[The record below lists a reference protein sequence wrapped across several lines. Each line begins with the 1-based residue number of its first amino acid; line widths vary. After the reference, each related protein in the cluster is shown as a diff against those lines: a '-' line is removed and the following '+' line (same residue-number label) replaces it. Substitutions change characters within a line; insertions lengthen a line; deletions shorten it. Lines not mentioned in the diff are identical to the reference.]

1 MTNAASSLVNRQQ
14 GGVVNRES
22 HMTNAACSLV
32 NRQQGGVVNR
42 ESHMTNAACSLVNR
56 QQGGVVIRDR
66 LYQPMSATPVPSSH
80 PLCQGLV
87 TQEMAAL
94 PYHRG
99 LLDFAPSES
108 VSKYRLIEGV
118 PKYTPS
124 DRAAECRPSQRAAVC
139 RPSDRAAVCRP
150 SQRAAVCRPSD
161 RAAVC
166 RPSQRA
172 AVCRPSQRA
181 AVCRPSQRAAE
192 CRPSQRAPE
201 CRPTPRKVPMSRRP
215 ARRCSSTPQGKA
227 SVHESSS
234 RTFKQ
239 ERGLRTTFSQ
249 RCSYRAAATGDQ
261 NSTYKPPTSMSSSP
275 VSNARIYNCPPKPR
289 AKSNQQTAAPS
300 IGTWHTSTP
309 KDHLADLEFLELCRL
324 FDDPLESWVEDK
336 SSIMRRHR
344 RLFKFAEK
352 YGDKGVPIHPPSAPS
367 SYPGRAEHGGQG
379 ILSYPSPPSSLGL
392 SHSSPSPSPPPSLG
406 ASPPSV
412 GAEPPSVGAAPSFVG
427 ERLQDEPLDLR
438 IV

>member
-1 MTNAASSLVNRQQ
+1 MIDAACSLVNRQQGGVVIKESHMTNAASSLVNRQQ
-14 GGVVNRES
+14 GGVVIRES
-22 HMTNAACSLV
+22 HMTNAAHSLV
-32 NRQQGGVVNR
+32 NRQEGGVVNR

-80 PLCQGLV
+80 PLCQGSV

-124 DRAAECRPSQRAAVC
+124 DRAV
-139 RPSDRAAVCRP
+139 VCRP
-150 SQRAAVCRPSD
+150 SQSTAVCRP
-161 RAAVC
+161 
-166 RPSQRA
+166 
-172 AVCRPSQRA
+172 
-181 AVCRPSQRAAE
+181 
-192 CRPSQRAPE
+192 
-201 CRPTPRKVPMSRRP
+201 TTRKVPMSRRP
-215 ARRCSSTPQGKA
+215 APRCSSAPQGKA

-239 ERGLRTTFSQ
+239 EKGLRTTFSE
-249 RCSYRAAATGDQ
+249 RCSYQAAATGDQ

-275 VSNARIYNCPPKPR
+275 VSNARIYNSPPKPR

-309 KDHLADLEFLELCRL
+309 KDHLADLEFLELCLL
-324 FDDPLESWVEDK
+324 FDDPLESWVDDK
-336 SSIMRRHR
+336 SSIMQRHR

-352 YGDKGVPIHPPSAPS
+352 YGDKGVPIHAPSAPS
-367 SYPGRAEHGGQG
+367 SYPGRAGFAVKYGDKGVPIHPPASSSYPGRAEHGDQG
-379 ILSYPSPPSSLGL
+379 IFSYPSPPSSLGL

-412 GAEPPSVGAAPSFVG
+412 GAEPPFVGAAPSFVG